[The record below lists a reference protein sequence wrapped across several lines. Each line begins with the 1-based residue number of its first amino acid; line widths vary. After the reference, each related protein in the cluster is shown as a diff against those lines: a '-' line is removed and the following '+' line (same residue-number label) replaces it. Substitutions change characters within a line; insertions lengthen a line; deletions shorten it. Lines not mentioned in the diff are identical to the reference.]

1 MKLSQIIFKPK
12 WQDKDAATRLSAV
25 AADADPELSA
35 ALPELTRSDPDPR
48 VRLAAL
54 KRLGDYERWRER
66 STGDSDAEV
75 RRTARST
82 YITMLCAGASSAPPL
97 TRLIAE
103 LETLSAAELETVA
116 TAAVN
121 RDLRAAALERV
132 TRPALFAER
141 AGADP
146 DPALRLM
153 ALARVNDP
161 AVLQRI
167 AERTRKSDKLVSRSA
182 RERVE
187 AMLIGAGNAD
197 AISARA
203 RLLCERIELLLRDPG
218 TGHDAKRAEIERD
231 WTGLGGDVPTA
242 LTARFRGALSLMSRM
257 AAPRESTRV
266 ATDQTPAGKAPAP
279 AAATPAPV
287 AIAEEQADTAA
298 EISEVVVSRARFDAA
313 LAAVAEQ
320 TRRERERRDAA
331 AREVEHALPR
341 YAAALDAGDTAAA
354 SAAHAELARLVEATG
369 KISGAVEQKVAALNA
384 RLAELRRWQ
393 HWSNQRRRR
402 TLCDEIEGLATAGLH
417 PDAVA
422 TRVHDARAEWQRL
435 DAMEGAD
442 KTAPSA
448 GLTRRFFAACQH
460 ALKPA
465 QAYFEKR
472 DTVRD
477 ARRAEIEALVA
488 RAAAL
493 PEEIVDWKALS
504 ALRRELADA
513 LRSLDGLSPRDRNH
527 CARRIK
533 DTIAAISPRL
543 EARAQG
549 VEQAKS
555 RLIEQAQALSQHAER
570 GAARTARELQQ
581 QWTAI
586 GEGVRSTDQKQ
597 WREFRAACDRVFAA
611 LDAGRKERDSQAAAL
626 IEQAQALVDEAE
638 ALANDPSIDS
648 NALPARR
655 RELDSRWRAVAT
667 NDQRLDQR
675 WRKALDKLTARD
687 AERARE
693 KRLAR
698 YALALQKYALLREL
712 ERGEKTAELLE
723 LLAPRWDAHA
733 GLVAE
738 FGAPLADRWI
748 RACRG
753 EPVSADATEVEAA
766 RDLLTRLEFSAG
778 IASPAE
784 DRQRRMDY
792 QVARLSA
799 RMRGGV
805 SMTPERELDDVL
817 SAWFGQTPQPAE
829 LEQRFERAAQAAIG
843 ALP

>member
-1 MKLSQIIFKPK
+1 VKLSQIIFKPK

-25 AADADPELSA
+25 AADAEPDLIA

-153 ALARVNDP
+153 ALGRVNDP

-167 AERTRKSDKLVSRSA
+167 AERTRKSDKLISRSA

-203 RLLCERIELLLRDPG
+203 RALCERIDLLLRDPG
-218 TGHDAKRAEIERD
+218 TGHDVERAAIERD
-231 WTGLGGDVPTA
+231 WAGLGGDVPA
-242 LTARFRGALSLMSRM
+242 VLTARFRGALSLMSRM
-257 AAPRESTRV
+257 AAPRDSTNV
-266 ATDQTPAGKAPAP
+266 ASHQTPAGE
-279 AAATPAPV
+279 AAAPVVSTPVPPV
-287 AIAEEQADTAA
+287 AVADEQPGAAA

-331 AREVEHALPR
+331 VREVEAALPR
-341 YAAALDAGDTAAA
+341 YAAALDAGDTGAA
-354 SAAHAELARLVEATG
+354 SAAHVELAGLVEAAG
-369 KISGAVEQKVAALNA
+369 KISGAVEHQLSALNA

-435 DAMEGAD
+435 DTLEGAD
-442 KTAPSA
+442 KSAPSA

-472 DTVRD
+472 DMVRD
-477 ARRAEIEALVA
+477 ARRAEIETLLA

-533 DTIAAISPRL
+533 DTIAAISLRL

-555 RLIEQAQALSQHAER
+555 RLIEQAQTLSQHAER
-570 GAARTARELQQ
+570 GAARAARELQQ

-611 LDAGRKERDSQAAAL
+611 LDAGRKERDGQAAAL
-626 IEQAQALVDEAE
+626 IGQAQAIVDEAE
-638 ALANDPSIDS
+638 TLANDPAIDS
-648 NALPARR
+648 DALLARR
-655 RELDSRWRAVAT
+655 RELDSRWRTVAA

-675 WRKALDKLTARD
+675 WRKALDKLTARG

-693 KRLAR
+693 QRLAR
-698 YALALQKYALLREL
+698 YALALRKYSLLREL
-712 ERGEKTAELLE
+712 ERNEQTADS
-723 LLAPRWDAHA
+723 LASRWDGHPA
-733 GLVAE
+733 LVAE
-738 FGAPLADRWI
+738 FDTPLVDRWM
-748 RACRG
+748 RARRG
-753 EPVSADATEVEAA
+753 NSALVDATEVEAA

-784 DRQRRMDY
+784 DRQRRMDH

-799 RMRGGV
+799 RMRGGP
-805 SMTPERELDDVL
+805 SMTPERELDEVL
-817 SAWFGQTPQPAE
+817 SAWFGQPPQAAE